1 MRTGVYMIFKQGEGS
16 GLVYRMAFSSGTE
29 NASEATGKKM
39 ISLAAL
45 FRDRKSLLKTKR
57 EKPTPVG
64 MGVDLEKW
72 LSHENKRQGTRSE
85 IVHSCP
91 EKSP

>member
-1 MRTGVYMIFKQGEGS
+1 MIFKQGEGS
-16 GLVYRMAFSSGTE
+16 GLVYRMAFGSGTE
-29 NASEATGKKM
+29 NASKATGKKM

-45 FRDRKSLLKTKR
+45 FRDRKSLLKTKK

-72 LSHENKRQGTRSE
+72 LSHENEREGTRSE
-85 IVHSCP
+85 IAQPHP